1 VLLEIPF
8 CPVDSPARKNS
19 SKTPLLLFPREV
31 SAGNQDHIPADYLN
45 GNLRVKGPLS
55 LAHAAVRARLLAAK
69 GMAYLWLLMLTLACP
84 VAGLAQAPSEY
95 EVKAAFLYNFAKF
108 VDWPSGAFPSNEA
121 PFLICVLSQN
131 PFGNQ
136 LQQITDG
143 KRVGGRRIQVLF
155 LDRVR
160 DARMCQVLFISSSE
174 RPQIKE
180 VLESL
185 RGSSAL
191 TVGDTTGFA
200 QSGVAINF
208 ILEQDRVHFE
218 INVKSAQKAGLKLSS
233 KLLSV
238 AKVVETSKG
247 TGD

>member
-160 DARMCQVLFISSSE
+160 DARTCQVLFISSSE
-174 RPQIKE
+174 RSQIKE
-180 VLESL
+180 VLENL
-185 RGSSAL
+185 RGSNTL
-191 TVGDTTGFA
+191 TVGDTSGFA

>member
-1 VLLEIPF
+1 
-8 CPVDSPARKNS
+8 
-19 SKTPLLLFPREV
+19 
-31 SAGNQDHIPADYLN
+31 
-45 GNLRVKGPLS
+45 
-55 LAHAAVRARLLAAK
+55 
-69 GMAYLWLLMLTLACP
+69 
-84 VAGLAQAPSEY
+84 
-95 EVKAAFLYNFAKF
+95 
-108 VDWPSGAFPSNEA
+108 
-121 PFLICVLSQN
+121 
-131 PFGNQ
+131 
-136 LQQITDG
+136 ITDG

-200 QSGVAINF
+200 QSGVAINL

-218 INVKSAQKAGLKLSS
+218 ISVQSAQKAGLKLGS

-238 AKVVETSKG
+238 SKVVETSRG